1 LALDPVLNSDVMLER
16 ADPLADEAGQLDRVR
31 DRRGR
36 LASVESLRL
45 VLAVFEILRK
55 ICVLDSKQ
63 WENMQKIINDDCC
76 SFFEGLSDFKIKNTY

>member
-63 WENMQKIINDDCC
+63 WENMHDDCC
-76 SFFEGLSDFKIKNTY
+76 SFFEGLSDFKIKYTY

>member
-55 ICVLDSKQ
+55 KFAFLTENNGKICKKMLMTIAARSSRGCQILK
-63 WENMQKIINDDCC
+63 
-76 SFFEGLSDFKIKNTY
+76 